1 MVSKELMK
9 NKDRLERIEV
19 IREVRRKL
27 GNLNLKDEEKAL
39 ILKTLND
46 YEHSLTTDIARSI
59 NNIKEFETLGILH
72 DIEIV
77 EVPLEMDKPN
87 YPELINLNLL
97 DSLETRFLRLQK
109 LLPKVSTLEI
119 LDDERRVL
127 LESLKDYSYEL
138 QLLIQ
143 ERKKNLELLEEIGT
157 KSK

>member
-1 MVSKELMK
+1 
-9 NKDRLERIEV
+9 
-19 IREVRRKL
+19 
-27 GNLNLKDEEKAL
+27 
-39 ILKTLND
+39 
-46 YEHSLTTDIARSI
+46 
-59 NNIKEFETLGILH
+59 
-72 DIEIV
+72 
-77 EVPLEMDKPN
+77 MDKPN